1 MLEFLEFQ
9 FLSRRA
15 LRFWRRFFEFLEFF
29 RNIIYFFRNTSDFT
43 RHFFAFSSER
53 VFKKFFFENGM
64 SLLTIVEVG
73 KSYKFLTMHYSEI
86 ERFLNGAEKSED
98 VDIEIQSDGL
108 VIVDRKSRTIFSS
121 QNIVSIPKGWRAIIV

>member
-73 KSYKFLTMHYSEI
+73 KFYKFLTMHYSEL
-86 ERFLNGAEKSED
+86 EDFLKGADKNDNVD
-98 VDIEIQSDGL
+98 VEIPNDGL

-121 QNIVSIPKGWRAIIV
+121 QNVVSIPKGWRVVIV